1 MAIQHHPPKRR
12 MLPRGKRRP
21 QLSGRAGVSE
31 ICVEGYPRAIAFYAN
46 RSYREGMPTVAHIRG
61 SVGGAVILTLFG
73 SLWCILALAGW
84 RARPGWSIPAG
95 SVVTITLL
103 ALCVT
108 QLMASRNIPSINDP
122 VAAAKGKRAGML
134 FGIIFGLE
142 GGLIALCSTLLAR
155 YGLSIWIPIAAAVIV
170 GVHFIPLA
178 RVFDVPLYYWTGVL
192 SVLGMLG
199 CSLVHDAATRVLCAG
214 LVMAAVLWL
223 TVILLL
229 LQTRS
234 SWPRE
239 LRFETAKV
247 IGPGL
252 PGKDPQPYFRVS

>member
-1 MAIQHHPPKRR
+1 

-21 QLSGRAGVSE
+21 QLSGYAGVSD
-31 ICVEGYPRAIAFYAN
+31 IRVESYPQAIAFYTS
-46 RSYREGMPTVAHIRG
+46 RSYGEGMPTVAHIRG
-61 SVGGAVILTLFG
+61 LVGGAVILTLFG
-73 SLWCILALAGW
+73 SFWCIIVLASW
-84 RARPGWSIPAG
+84 TTRPGWSIPAG

-103 ALCVT
+103 ALCVMR
-108 QLMASRNIPSINDP
+108 LMASRNIPSIDDP
-122 VAAAKGKRAGML
+122 AAAAKGKRAGML

-155 YGLSIWIPIAAAVIV
+155 YGLGIWIPIAAAVIV

-178 RVFDVPLYYWTGVL
+178 FVFEVPLYYWTGVL
-192 SVLGMLG
+192 SVLGMLA

-223 TVILLL
+223 TVVLLL

-234 SWPRE
+234 MLPR
-239 LRFETAKV
+239 RA
-247 IGPGL
+247 
-252 PGKDPQPYFRVS
+252 

>member
-1 MAIQHHPPKRR
+1 

-21 QLSGRAGVSE
+21 QLSGWAGVSD
-31 ICVEGYPRAIAFYAN
+31 IRVESYPQAIAFDTS
-46 RSYREGMPTVAHIRG
+46 RSYGEGMPTVAHIRG
-61 SVGGAVILTLFG
+61 LVGGAVILTFFG
-73 SLWCILALAGW
+73 SFWCIIVLANW
-84 RARPGWSIPAG
+84 TARPGWSIPAG
-95 SVVTITLL
+95 SVVTISLL
-103 ALCVT
+103 ALCVMR
-108 QLMASRNIPSINDP
+108 LMASRDIPSVDDP
-122 VAAAKGKRAGML
+122 AAAAKGKRAGML

-155 YGLSIWIPIAAAVIV
+155 YGLGIWIPIAAAVV

-178 RVFDVPLYYWTGVL
+178 FLFEVSLYYWTGVL

-223 TVILLL
+223 TVVLLL

-234 SWPRE
+234 
-239 LRFETAKV
+239 T
-247 IGPGL
+247 L
-252 PGKDPQPYFRVS
+252 PPPA